1 MDVNGKAVIITGAS
15 TGIGQATAELMA
27 ERGARLGLV
36 ARSEDK
42 LWELA
47 SRLNEAWVTAADLSD
62 PITVRSTADRIL
74 DHFDHVDVLIN
85 NAGQGYDV
93 AVENTETDKF
103 SYMFRLH
110 VLAPL
115 LLMQAV
121 IPGMRAEG
129 AGTIVNISSGTTL
142 LTLPNNGPYTATKL
156 ALNGLSLTARK
167 ELARDGIKV
176 CVVYP
181 SLTDTPF
188 EDGTQAFS
196 DPAALW
202 KPGPG
207 GPGAGA
213 AGGGAASGGGA
224 APGGR
229 AASGGGAAPGGDVP
243 QIPPPDPP
251 VLVARKVLEAIET
264 GEAEVFAHDRMA
276 QMRGQTGRP

>member
-1 MDVNGKAVIITGAS
+1 MDVKGKAVIITGAS
-15 TGIGQATAELMA
+15 TGIGQATAELLA
-27 ERGARLGLV
+27 ERGARLGLI

-42 LWELA
+42 LLELA
-47 SRLNEAWVTAADLSD
+47 SRLNEAWVTTADLSALD
-62 PITVRSTADRIL
+62 AVQSVAARIL
-74 DHFDHVDVLIN
+74 EHFGSVDVLIN

-93 AVENTETDKF
+93 AVENTDADKF

-121 IPGMRAEG
+121 IPGMRAQG

-156 ALNGLSLTARK
+156 ALNGLTLTARK
-167 ELARDGIKV
+167 ELARDNIKV
-176 CVVYP
+176 SLVYP

-196 DPAALW
+196 DQATLW
-202 KPGPG
+202 KPAPG

-213 AGGGAASGGGA
+213 APGGAGPGARPGAGVPAGGA
-224 APGGR
+224 PGAGAPE
-229 AASGGGAAPGGDVP
+229 A
-243 QIPPPDPP
+243 PPPDPP

-264 GEAEVFAHDRMA
+264 GEAEVFAHERMA
-276 QMRGQTGRP
+276 QLRGQTTRS